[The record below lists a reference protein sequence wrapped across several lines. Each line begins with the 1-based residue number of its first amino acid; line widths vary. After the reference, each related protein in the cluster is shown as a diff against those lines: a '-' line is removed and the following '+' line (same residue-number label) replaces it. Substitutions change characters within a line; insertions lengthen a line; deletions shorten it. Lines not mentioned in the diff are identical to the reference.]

1 MEIKVNDAT
10 INRPQ
15 GERVLNAPFVFIDI
29 DEYVKQLINEDAW
42 QKNDR
47 NSITVHKNDTITT
60 VIVGLHEHAVINNNS
75 VDGFI
80 NIQVIDGKIKM
91 QVETEEM
98 EMQKGQ
104 CVVLQKF
111 INHSIEALQDS
122 VLLLTTTE
130 S

>member
-10 INRPQ
+10 LNRPQ

-42 QKNDR
+42 EKNDR
-47 NSITVHKNDTITT
+47 NSITVHKNDTLTT
-60 VIVGLHEHAVINNNS
+60 VVVCLHEHAVINNNS
-75 VDGFI
+75 IDGFLTV
-80 NIQVIDGKIKM
+80 QVFDGKVKL

-98 EMQKGQ
+98 EMGKGQ

-111 INHSIEALQDS
+111 INHSIEALQDT
-122 VLLLTTTE
+122 VLLLTTAE